1 MENIF
6 HGNVLNGSVE
16 DIAIKRQGSFLTEK
30 KTKKLDSLCITEEM
44 TPGRLFVLTFD
55 EIWFTIGS

>member
-30 KTKKLDSLCITEEM
+30 KPKTVDSLCITEEM
-44 TPGRLFVLTFD
+44 FFGCLFVLTFD
-55 EIWFTIGS
+55 KIWFTMAV